1 MLEIGDVT
9 IPSPV
14 IAAPMAGISNLAFRR
29 IARKFGAGLV
39 CNEMVSDKA
48 LWYDSE
54 KTRKMCVSD
63 PDEHPLSFQ
72 VFGHDI
78 DTVVHAA
85 KFLDRETG
93 CDIIDINMGCPV
105 NKVIKAHAGSW
116 LMTDPDHAAK
126 LVKAV
131 VEAVDKPVTVKMR
144 IGYDNDH
151 KNCVQLAK
159 ACEEA
164 GARAI
169 TIHGRTR
176 SQMYDGHA
184 DWSWIRKVKE
194 AVSIPVIGNG
204 DVKSAE
210 DFLRMMDETGCDA
223 VMIGRGIVGN
233 PFLIQECNDAYFGTH
248 HEFSVPERIGLC
260 MEHAKSLAELKDER
274 TAAMEMRGLASW
286 YLKGL
291 RGAKKYKDK
300 LSRIQ
305 SLPELEAVLQEY
317 LDLWTADQA
326 ALKENAGQTP
336 ADVGK
341 QGLTGEENR
350 LQKAQNSA
358 GEHNGTAVN

>member
-1 MLEIGDVT
+1 MLEIGGVK

-48 LWYDSE
+48 LWFDSE
-54 KTRKMCVSD
+54 KTRGMCVSD

-85 KFLDRETG
+85 KFLDEETG

-131 VEAVDKPVTVKMR
+131 VDAVKKPVTVKMR

-151 KNCVQLAK
+151 KNCVELAR
-159 ACEEA
+159 ACEAA
-164 GARAI
+164 GASAI
-169 TIHGRTR
+169 TVHGRTR
-176 SQMYDGHA
+176 SQMYSGQA

-194 AVSIPVIGNG
+194 AVDIPVIGNG
-204 DVKSAE
+204 DVKSPE
-210 DFLRMMDETGCDA
+210 DFLRMMEETGCDA

-233 PFLIQECNDAYFGTH
+233 PFLIQECNDAYFGTKH
-248 HEFSVPERIGLC
+248 AFTVPERLALC
-260 MEHAKSLAELKDER
+260 MEHARGLAELKGEH

-291 RGAKKYKDK
+291 RHGKKYKDR

-305 SLPELEAVLQEY
+305 SLAELEEVLQAY
-317 LDLWTADQA
+317 LAAWEVDQEQ
-326 ALKENAGQTP
+326 LSGQREEP
-336 ADVGK
+336 
-341 QGLTGEENR
+341 GLHRCETVV
-350 LQKAQNSA
+350 NSQIP
-358 GEHNGTAVN
+358 GSDEKPLT

>member
-1 MLEIGDVT
+1 
-9 IPSPV
+9 
-14 IAAPMAGISNLAFRR
+14 
-29 IARKFGAGLV
+29 
-39 CNEMVSDKA
+39 MVSDKA

-159 ACEEA
+159 ACEAA

-233 PFLIQECNDAYFGTH
+233 PFLIQECNDAYFGIFSPRTH
-248 HEFSVPERIGLC
+248 RPVHGTCEEPGGAEGRTHRGDGNAGTCVMVPQGAPGGEEIQRQTEPDSVSAGARG
-260 MEHAKSLAELKDER
+260 R
-274 TAAMEMRGLASW
+274 TAGVSGLVDS
-286 YLKGL
+286 
-291 RGAKKYKDK
+291 
-300 LSRIQ
+300 
-305 SLPELEAVLQEY
+305 
-317 LDLWTADQA
+317 
-326 ALKENAGQTP
+326 
-336 ADVGK
+336 
-341 QGLTGEENR
+341 
-350 LQKAQNSA
+350 
-358 GEHNGTAVN
+358 

>member
-9 IPSPV
+9 ISSPV

-116 LMTDPDHAAK
+116 LMTDPEHAAN

-159 ACEEA
+159 ACEAA
-164 GARAI
+164 GAKAI

-194 AVSIPVIGNG
+194 AVNIPVIGNG
-204 DVKSAE
+204 DVKSPQ
-210 DFLRMMDETGCDA
+210 DFLRMMEETGCDA

-248 HEFSVPERIGLC
+248 HEFSVPERISLC
-260 MEHAKSLAELKDER
+260 MEHARSLEELKGSR

-291 RGAKKYKDK
+291 RGAKKYKDR
-300 LSRIQ
+300 LSRIRT
-305 SLPELEAVLQEY
+305 LEELETVLREY
-317 LDLWTADQA
+317 LALWEADQA
-326 ALKENAGQTP
+326 PMAARQ
-336 ADVGK
+336 
-341 QGLTGEENR
+341 
-350 LQKAQNSA
+350 A
-358 GEHNGTAVN
+358 GETGAAGDGSTSGLQPGPVTGCTAKE